1 MGILSRFAIPAI
13 VFILTLAFGFFLTR
27 LGRPYHRLLFNVHKL
42 AALAAVVVTV
52 IQLVRVFRG
61 VDLAALPI
69 VLLVAAALS
78 SVALFVSGALMSAG
92 TLDYGLLRTVHRVA
106 LAALVI
112 AMPVAVVLLGTRG

>member
-27 LGRPYHRLLFNVHKL
+27 LGRPYHGLLFNVHKL

-78 SVALFVSGALMSAG
+78 SVALFGSGALMSAG